1 MGAGGT
7 DSGYID
13 RIQCS
18 MQREGDSYDIEPT
31 YFIIFPPGILS
42 FGSVANTLFTTD
54 LVNVVQCISDESVSI
69 QELQLVGLVYP
80 YMSRC
85 DRIKSCWKYRHSMY
99 GDIGSM

>member
-31 YFIIFPPGILS
+31 YFVIFLPGILS
-42 FGSVANTLFTTD
+42 FRSVANTLFAMD
-54 LVNVVQCISDESVSI
+54 LVNVVQCIAASGVS
-69 QELQLVGLVYP
+69 
-80 YMSRC
+80 
-85 DRIKSCWKYRHSMY
+85 
-99 GDIGSM
+99 